1 MAKFRSSISTFL
13 MVVAFIALAA
23 LASVNYNGN
32 EEQKEK
38 LTENVWYQKAQNSL
52 ETVLAASKILADF
65 NLNKNLGYGQKVK
78 DELETIDWKAA
89 ESSPENKSGFWSGLG
104 DRLKEEWQKNS
115 ADEVD
120 TNFNDFFTYQKTAT
134 GADMIFTFKNGSE
147 YKFPLPF
154 KFLSEQ

>member
-1 MAKFRSSISTFL
+1 
-13 MVVAFIALAA
+13 MVTAFIALAA
-23 LASVNYNGN
+23 LASVNYSGS
-32 EEQKEK
+32 EEQKGK
-38 LTENVWYQKAQNSL
+38 LAENVWYQKAQNSL

-78 DELETIDWKAA
+78 DELETVDWKNISLGGSSEEAA
-89 ESSPENKSGFWSGLG
+89 ESSPENKSGFWSGLS
-104 DRLKEEWQKNS
+104 DRLKKEWQESN